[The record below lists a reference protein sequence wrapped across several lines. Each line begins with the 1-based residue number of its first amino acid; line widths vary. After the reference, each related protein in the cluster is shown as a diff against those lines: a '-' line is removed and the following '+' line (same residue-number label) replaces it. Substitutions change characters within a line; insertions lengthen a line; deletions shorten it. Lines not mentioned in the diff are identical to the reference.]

1 MTLCKIAYRR
11 NSQKGFTLV
20 ELMMVMLIVGLIM
33 SGVFTVYRSQQRSQT
48 AQEAVADLQ
57 QNLRA
62 AVVMMSQDIREAG
75 CDPLGL
81 SGAGIVVAT
90 PGVLQF
96 TRDIGGDPVNPNQAN
111 GNVFDPNENV
121 TYGFSIA
128 DDANRNGIADW
139 PAGVDWAN
147 PRPLG
152 RDTGAGFQPIAENI
166 AAIEFSY
173 LMDDGTPPTT
183 TPSAAQLAHI
193 VRVQVSV
200 LARAGRA
207 DPDYTDART
216 YTTAAGTVWGPFPDN
231 FRRKLEIITI
241 QIRNKFSS

>member
-1 MTLCKIAYRR
+1 MTLRKIAHRW

-20 ELMMVMLIVGLIM
+20 ELMMVMLIFGLIM

-48 AQEAVADLQ
+48 TQEAVADLQ

-62 AVVMMSQDIREAG
+62 AVVIMSQDIREAG
-75 CDPLGL
+75 CDPTGL
-81 SGAGIVVAT
+81 SGAGIMVAT

-96 TRDIGGDPVNPNQAN
+96 TRDIGGDAVNPNQAN
-111 GNVFDPNENV
+111 GSVTDPNENV
-121 TYGFSIA
+121 TYGFAPA
-128 DDANRNGIADW
+128 DDADRNGIPD
-139 PAGVDWAN
+139 AGIAA
-147 PRPLG
+147 LG
-152 RDTGAGFQPIAENI
+152 RDTGGGFQPIAENI
-166 AAIEFSY
+166 AAIQFSY
-173 LMDDGTPPTT
+173 MIDDGTVTT
-183 TPSAAQLAHI
+183 TPNGAQLRHI